1 MLAAHGRTGIR
12 YTLRYRVP
20 LPAPSLVTRPR
31 DARAF
36 RMRVVLSL
44 LKPLRRPISARVI
57 RILRLISSMSL
68 RSSRVTPSGRA
79 ASKGKVTAME
89 FSRMSLNRQ
98 FFIRLVDARDACP
111 KLLDVIESEEYVG
124 HDGIPRDRDA
134 TP

>member
-89 FSRMSLNRQ
+89 FSRMSKAGLTASSSYASLMRAMPVPN
-98 FFIRLVDARDACP
+98 C
-111 KLLDVIESEEYVG
+111 SM
-124 HDGIPRDRDA
+124 
-134 TP
+134 